1 MTVTNAEYTAW
12 LDNPSAVR
20 CILVECVARISG
32 VETTLYLSS
41 KTYEDTVASRV
52 YLPRVIGN
60 SVNITE
66 RISLEGDGSIS
77 FGDVEF
83 ENNDGAL
90 DDYLDYVWTNRVI
103 AAYIGDVTWLRA
115 DFRTIF
121 NGITENLDSK
131 SNRTLNVKVRDKLEQ
146 LNNPI
151 TDNKL
156 GGTTPNKDKIVPL
169 TFGEV
174 HNITPLLTNPATLE
188 YQVHDGSN
196 EDIIEVRDNGVPVSY
211 NLDWPNGKFTLNAT
225 PAGTVTCSAQ
235 GYWPSTYLTTAA
247 DIIENIVTSWGEA
260 STRFTS
266 GDIDASN
273 FSTFNAA
280 NPQILGVHIN
290 SKENVLR
297 ICNDLADSVG
307 GQMSMSRAGLL
318 QLLKI
323 SLPPASTV
331 MDITKDDIVSKTITI
346 IERPNVEGA
355 VKVGYAKN
363 WTIQKNLQ
371 TGIPPEHKDMFARE
385 WFTEEQED
393 ASVKTI
399 YKLSGEPEQ
408 VDTYL
413 IEEADASAE
422 ATRRLNIKKT
432 QRTIYAFR
440 GKPRLSEL
448 ELNQGITITH
458 PRFNLSSTDATV
470 TAITINWG
478 NLIVDLEILI

>member
-1 MTVTNAEYTAW
+1 MTVTNAEYTEW
-12 LDNPSAVR
+12 LNNPSAVR
-20 CILVECVARISG
+20 CILVECVARI
-32 VETTLYLSS
+32 VTTETTLYLSS
-41 KTYEDTVASRV
+41 RTYEDTVAQRI

-66 RISLEGDGSIS
+66 RISLDGNGSIS

-90 DDYLDYVWTNRVI
+90 DDYLGYVWTNRII

-131 SNRTLNVKVRDKLEQ
+131 SNRTLNAKVRDKLEQ
-146 LNNPI
+146 LNGPI
-151 TDNKL
+151 TDTKL
-156 GGTTPNKDKIVPL
+156 GGITPNKDKIVPL
-169 TFGEV
+169 TFGEP
-174 HNITPLLTNPATLE
+174 HNIAPLLTNPATLE
-188 YQVHDGSN
+188 YQFHDGNS
-196 EDIIEVRDNGVPVSY
+196 ERIIEVRDNGVPVSS
-211 NLDWPNGKFTLNAT
+211 NDSLAGGKFTLNAT
-225 PAGTVTCSAQ
+225 PAGAITCTVQ
-235 GYWPSTYLTTAA
+235 GDNNGTYNETATQC
-247 DIIENIVTSWGEA
+247 IERIVTGYGEVA
-260 STRFTS
+260 NRFTS
-266 GDIDASN
+266 GDIDTAN
-273 FSTFNAA
+273 FAAFDAA
-280 NPQILGVHIN
+280 NPQIIGVHID
-290 SKENVLR
+290 SKANVLR
-297 ICNDLADSVG
+297 VCNDLADSVG

-323 SLPPASTV
+323 ELPPASTV
-331 MDITKDDIVSKTITI
+331 LDITKDDIVSKTITI

-363 WTIQKNLQ
+363 WRIQRNLQ
-371 TGIPPEHKDMFARE
+371 TGIPPEHKEMFGRE
-385 WFTEEQED
+385 WFTEEQENS
-393 ASVKTI
+393 SVKTI

-408 VDTYL
+408 VDTFL
-413 IEEADASAE
+413 IEEADASTE
-422 ATRRLNIKKT
+422 ASRRLAIKET

-448 ELNQGITITH
+448 ELNQGVTITH

-470 TAITINWG
+470 TAITISWG